1 MFVIAH
7 LSIFVIAAFSSCH
20 NTKIYVAESLVSI
33 IFPKMSWWL
42 FDCQV
47 ILVYI
52 LDIFEYYVMTLWV
65 LFISYEKGWQTEYT
79 W

>member
-7 LSIFVIAAFSSCH
+7 LSIFIIPALSCH

-33 IFPKMSWWL
+33 IFPKISWWF

-65 LFISYEKGWQTEYT
+65 LFPSYEKRWQA
-79 W
+79 